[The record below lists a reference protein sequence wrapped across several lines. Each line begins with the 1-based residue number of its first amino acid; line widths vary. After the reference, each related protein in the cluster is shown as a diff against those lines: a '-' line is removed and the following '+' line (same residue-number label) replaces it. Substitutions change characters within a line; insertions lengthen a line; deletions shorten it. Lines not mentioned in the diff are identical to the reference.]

1 MRRALAQA
9 MRSERGLT
17 LIEML
22 VAASM
27 ALIVLAGAGTVI
39 VIAAKNTPR
48 VAERSADI
56 QAGMVFQERVG
67 REVRQGYRILNATA
81 SSMELYTYRRVAT
94 CGSSTPIA
102 ATAPAI
108 ACRVTYSCNTSGTC
122 TRAETDPAGTLT
134 PTVQTVVTGLASNN
148 VFTYSPSATAP
159 EYITMNL
166 SFKKGASTSEDTVT
180 LQDGFELRN
189 R

>member
-1 MRRALAQA
+1 M
-9 MRSERGLT
+9 T
-17 LIEML
+17 LVEML

-27 ALIVLAGAGTVI
+27 ALIVLAAAGTVI
-39 VIAAKNTPR
+39 VIAARNTPR
-48 VAERSADI
+48 VAERSADV

-67 REVRQGYRILNATA
+67 REVRQGYRILNATP
-81 SSMELYTYRRVAT
+81 SSMELYTFRRVAS

-108 ACRVTYSCNTSGTC
+108 ACRVTYSCSSAGTC
-122 TRAETDPAGTLT
+122 TRSETDPAGTLP
-134 PTVQTVVTGLASNN
+134 PTVQTVATGLASNN
-148 VFTYSPSATAP
+148 VFAYSPSAAAP
-159 EYITMNL
+159 EYITMTL
-166 SFKKGASTSEDTVT
+166 AFKKGSSTTEDTVT

>member
-1 MRRALAQA
+1 MRRGLAKA
-9 MRSERGLT
+9 MRSERGMT

-56 QAGMVFQERVG
+56 QAGMVLQERVG
-67 REVRQGYRILNATA
+67 REVRQGYRILNATS
-81 SSMELYTYRRVAT
+81 SSMELYTFRRVAT

-108 ACRVTYSCNTSGTC
+108 ACRVTYSCSSGTC
-122 TRAETDPAGTLT
+122 TRAETDTAGTLA
-134 PTVQTVVTGLASNN
+134 PTVQTVATGLASDN
-148 VFTYSPSATAP
+148 VFTYSPSSTAP
-159 EYITMNL
+159 EYITMTL
-166 SFKKGASTSEDTVT
+166 SFKKGSSTTEDTVT